1 MARRPDPEGLI
12 SRWRERGR
20 WLANK
25 GRLALR
31 RGATRNPIRHWS
43 GVLDPTEDEEKHL
56 APLRAQL
63 EAFDYRMTG
72 LSDRRA
78 STVLYIPVVDGV
90 YVTPLAT
97 LDRSLFE
104 RQAHNDRL
112 VGFSLHGAY
121 EIAEVTVDL
130 ERLDDLDLEPTVIKL
145 DTEEHELSCLAGMM
159 ETIER
164 CSPILMIENN
174 PQRNDIAS
182 RLAEIGYEPFL
193 YDADAGE
200 LVPYPAPVTAVNL
213 FYVRRG

>member
-1 MARRPDPEGLI
+1 MRRSISRRCGRSSRAARRT
-12 SRWRERGR
+12 SASSASSQRWK
-20 WLANK
+20 ASTVYS
-25 GRLALR
+25 LR
-31 RGATRNPIRHWS
+31 ILSFEPNPLLEP
-43 GVLDPTEDEEKHL
+43 VLRKLRDEL
-56 APLRAQL
+56 L